1 MGLYTTC
8 LLPRILHHGM
18 RQDRFT
24 DYRRRLTREAAGRVL
39 EIGIGSGL
47 NLPFY
52 SSAVTSLVGVDPSAP
67 LLSMATRSA
76 HHESLAVRLVR
87 GQAESLPILSDSID
101 TVVTAWTMCSI
112 ADIGQ
117 ATREVRRVLKRSGR
131 WLFVEHGRSVDEHVR
146 LWQDRLTPLWRHV
159 AGGCHLNRAIP
170 SLLEE
175 GGFRVEQMDTAYMQG
190 PRILTFMYEGVA
202 APR

>member
-1 MGLYTTC
+1 MGLYTTY
-8 LLPRILHHGM
+8 LLPHLLHLGM
-18 RQDRFT
+18 RQDTFT
-24 DYRRRLTREAAGRVL
+24 DYRRRLARGARGRVL

-67 LLSMATRSA
+67 LLSMATRST
-76 HHESLAVRLVR
+76 HHGSLAVRLVR
-87 GQAESLPILSDSID
+87 GRAESLPILSDSID

-112 ADIGQ
+112 TDVTH
-117 ATREVRRVLKRSGR
+117 ATPEIRRVLKRSGQ
-131 WLFVEHGRSVDEHVR
+131 WLFVEHGRSEDERVR
-146 LWQDRLTPLWRHV
+146 RWQERLTPVWRHV

-170 SLLEE
+170 SLVEE
-175 GGFRVEQMDTAYMQG
+175 GGFRIERIDTAYMPG

-202 APR
+202 IPR